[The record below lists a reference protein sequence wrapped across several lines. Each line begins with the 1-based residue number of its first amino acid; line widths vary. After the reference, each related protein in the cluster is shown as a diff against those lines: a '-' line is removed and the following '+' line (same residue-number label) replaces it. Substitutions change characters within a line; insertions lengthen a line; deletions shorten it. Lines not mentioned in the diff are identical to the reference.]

1 MTKEDFLLALEDILQ
16 TDDSITIDLQLEDLE
31 EWDSMA
37 KMAVMAYFKKEFGIG
52 IVLKELKDIKTP
64 ADLIALAG
72 DKIND

>member
-16 TDDSITIDLQLEDLE
+16 TDDPIEIDLQLEELE
-31 EWDSMA
+31 EWDSLAM
-37 KMAVMAYFKKEFGIG
+37 MAVIAYYKKNFGIN
-52 IVLKELKDIKTP
+52 IVLKELKEVKTP

>member
-16 TDDSITIDLQLEDLE
+16 TDDPIEIDLQLKELE
-31 EWDSMA
+31 EWDSLAM
-37 KMAVMAYFKKEFGIG
+37 MAVIAYYKKNFGIN
-52 IVLKELKDIKTP
+52 IVLKELKEVKTP

>member
-16 TDDSITIDLQLEDLE
+16 TDDPIEIDLQLKELE
-31 EWDSMA
+31 EWDSLAM
-37 KMAVMAYFKKEFGIG
+37 MAVIAYYKKTFGIN
-52 IVLKELKDIKTP
+52 IVLKELKEIKTP